1 MPNKVSELSVILPV
15 YNTAAY
21 LPEAI
26 ASIDAQTFGN
36 FEVIAI
42 DDGSTDETPAILAEW
57 ARRDARV
64 RVVRHAINRKIA
76 RALNTGLEAAR
87 GRMVVRADG
96 DDVNLP
102 ERFARLRHA
111 AAANPRHA
119 VIGSAISVAG
129 GVRRFPATTVGIRA
143 RLLWGCPF
151 SHPSVLLNRDVLGDF
166 RYDPAFPVAEDVE
179 LWWRTVFRHPAMNL
193 PEPLL
198 VYRVRADSASNSL
211 GAARLEWESALD
223 LRCESVLGFKFAPNV
238 GAACR
243 LGNRVAGVAPRV
255 VVNHMI
261 KSAGRAKELGLVP
274 SAALRRELLWQGC
287 AFVRRYGRR
296 RLVREWPEVA
306 NALLGMIPAALK
318 L

>member
-1 MPNKVSELSVILPV
+1 MIELSVILPV

-26 ASIDAQTFGN
+26 ASITAQSFGA
-36 FEVIAI
+36 FEVIVV
-42 DDGSTDETPAILAEW
+42 DDGSTDETPAILAQW
-57 ARRDARV
+57 VRRDERV
-64 RVVRHAINRKIA
+64 RVVRHATNQKIA
-76 RALNTGLEAAR
+76 RALNTGLEVAR
-87 GRMVVRADG
+87 GRLVVRADG
-96 DDVNLP
+96 DDVNLAG
-102 ERFARLRHA
+102 RFAALRAA

-129 GVRRFPATTVGIRA
+129 AVRRFPATTADIRA

-151 SHPSVLLNRDVLGDF
+151 SHPSVLLNREVLGDF

-193 PEPLL
+193 PQPLL
-198 VYRVRADSASNSL
+198 IYRVRPDSASNLL
-211 GAARLEWESALD
+211 GAARLKWERELD
-223 LRCESVLGFKFAPNV
+223 ARCESVLGFKFAPNV

-243 LGNRVAGVAPRV
+243 LGNRVAGVAPRAIT
-255 VVNHMI
+255 NHMI
-261 KSAGRAKELGLVP
+261 QSAGRARELGLVP
-274 SAALRRELLWQGC
+274 GAALRRELLWQGW

-296 RLVREWPEVA
+296 RLTREWPAVA
-306 NALLGMIPAALK
+306 NALLGMIPATLR